1 MAICTVYNNAG
12 LSAEKYAETLKRLES
27 AGAGQPK
34 GQLYHVC
41 FGDTEN
47 LSVVDVFE
55 SQEAYE
61 EFGQVLKP
69 ILEDLDLA
77 QPEVSEV
84 HKVRG

>member
-1 MAICTVYNNAG
+1 MAICTVYNNTG

-55 SQEAYE
+55 SREAYE

-69 ILEDLDLA
+69 ILEDLDLG